1 MKRHLHRKMRIWLC
15 SLVCGLWAMPLLANR
30 SALPDSLITE
40 DKVYEFTFSDTP
52 LAERIM
58 MELRKKG
65 KQATHELDI
74 TEGDLYYNTG
84 RFIIA
89 ASFYKNA
96 LAAKAVKRDEQMTM
110 KLLHRLISCYDGLYD
125 EKRKAE
131 TVKLLM
137 QNAQE
142 AGDSGMESIA
152 LFYLGKSLHEQGTKE
167 RGNMTICV
175 QTATICL
182 SATSVIK
189 DTGKPFKYLINLRN
203 TCMPKLQARLKWKD
217 SMSKKN
223 ANGLPI
229 VLSYV
234 PN

>member
-152 LFYLGKSLHEQGTKE
+152 LFYLGKSLHEQGTS
-167 RGNMTICV
+167 IC
-175 QTATICL
+175 C
-182 SATSVIK
+182 
-189 DTGKPFKYLINLRN
+189 KPQR
-203 TCMPKLQARLKWKD
+203 
-217 SMSKKN
+217 
-223 ANGLPI
+223 
-229 VLSYV
+229 
-234 PN
+234 

>member
-167 RGNMTICV
+167 RGYVYMLYECRHLPRSPPAKTGLRPSSADMLHSQ
-175 QTATICL
+175 QTSQNRASIHPETHHRG
-182 SATSVIK
+182 SEKHTRHWYPV
-189 DTGKPFKYLINLRN
+189 
-203 TCMPKLQARLKWKD
+203 
-217 SMSKKN
+217 
-223 ANGLPI
+223 
-229 VLSYV
+229 
-234 PN
+234 